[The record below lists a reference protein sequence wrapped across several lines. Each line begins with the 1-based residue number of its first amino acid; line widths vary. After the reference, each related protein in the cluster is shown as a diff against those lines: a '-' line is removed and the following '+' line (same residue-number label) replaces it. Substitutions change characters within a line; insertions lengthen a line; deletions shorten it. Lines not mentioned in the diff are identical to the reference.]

1 MMSFITSNS
10 LLVKLLIRKGYK
22 IMMIR

>member
-1 MMSFITSNS
+1 MSFITSNS